1 MGPDHEE
8 TSEMVM
14 TPGRFLYTVYV
25 AAGLI
30 ICLGIIAMSLSEIR
44 VWMVN
49 FIVGAA
55 FSMGLVRSTQFLV
68 QQFLTP
74 GERLQQRRVWLM
86 IFLMAKFPIILVF
99 LALVTWSSWFDMT
112 GFVIGV
118 SLMPLLI
125 IGYSLISILTGNNPI
140 GQAGLMAFYEK
151 QDPLKNSVRR

>member
-1 MGPDHEE
+1 MTSDHEE
-8 TSEMVM
+8 TSAM

-30 ICLGIIAMSLSEIR
+30 ISLGIIAMSLSEIR
-44 VWMVN
+44 VLMLN
-49 FIVGAA
+49 FIIGAA

-74 GERLQQRRVWLM
+74 GERLQQRRIWLM
-86 IFLMAKFPIILVF
+86 IFLLAKFPVILTF
-99 LALVTWSSWFDMT
+99 LALVAWSAWFNVT

-125 IGYSLISILTGNNPI
+125 IGYSLISIFTGNTPI
-140 GQAGLMAFYEK
+140 GQVNLMTLFEK
-151 QDPLKNSVRR
+151 QDPLKHSVRR